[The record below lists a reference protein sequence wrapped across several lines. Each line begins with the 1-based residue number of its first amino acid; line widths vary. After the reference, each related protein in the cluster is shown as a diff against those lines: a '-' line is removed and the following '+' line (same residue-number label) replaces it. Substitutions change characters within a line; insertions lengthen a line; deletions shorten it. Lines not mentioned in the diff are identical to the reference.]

1 MHNHKNQE
9 LKYIGEP
16 DVKIDVNQIPEYQ
29 RRQLAELALE
39 VTREVFSRP
48 GEEERYQEW
57 LKKRQQEKK

>member
-9 LKYIGEP
+9 LKYSGEP

-39 VTREVFSRP
+39 VTREVSSRP

>member
-29 RRQLAELALE
+29 RLQLAELALA
-39 VTREVFSRP
+39 VTTEIFSSP

-57 LKKRQQEKK
+57 RKGRQQKEK